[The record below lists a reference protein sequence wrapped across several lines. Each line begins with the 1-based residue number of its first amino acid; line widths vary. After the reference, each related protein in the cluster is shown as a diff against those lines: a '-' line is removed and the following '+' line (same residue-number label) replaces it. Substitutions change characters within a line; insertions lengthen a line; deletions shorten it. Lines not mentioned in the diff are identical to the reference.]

1 MPITSVPELDVAVF
15 EAAERN
21 ETSINDV
28 LTMVGQL
35 RTVFRATDAQIA
47 QVLGHLKLARS
58 YTFDCP

>member
-47 QVLGHLKLARS
+47 QVLV
-58 YTFDCP
+58 T